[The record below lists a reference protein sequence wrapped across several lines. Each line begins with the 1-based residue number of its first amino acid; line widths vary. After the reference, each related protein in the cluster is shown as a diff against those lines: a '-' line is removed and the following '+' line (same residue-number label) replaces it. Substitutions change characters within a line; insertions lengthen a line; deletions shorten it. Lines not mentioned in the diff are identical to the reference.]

1 MSDYQ
6 SMTVKELRL
15 IVSEVKAK
23 FEDEFKNM
31 KKKDQMVDFLEHY
44 NDGYFNVTKKSS
56 KKKRSKKTKKGP
68 KRPRNSWIFFSV
80 EMRPEYSER
89 YSSFKDEMDEEYREY
104 RRLLKEGE
112 QDLEKKLA
120 FNAYLLQEMGKVWQ
134 RMSESEKQPYIDMAS
149 EDKDRYVIEKA
160 KFNDESSD
168 SE

>member
-1 MSDYQ
+1 
-6 SMTVKELRL
+6 
-15 IVSEVKAK
+15 
-23 FEDEFKNM
+23 
-31 KKKDQMVDFLEHY
+31 
-44 NDGYFNVTKKSS
+44 
-56 KKKRSKKTKKGP
+56 
-68 KRPRNSWIFFSV
+68 
-80 EMRPEYSER
+80 MRPEYSER